1 MTEKDFR
8 QKIEEHRQ
16 RIEIEDA
23 KTRLS
28 RTERRRKKK
37 KKSKETPL
45 LTTLTVIL
53 IGIPLAILI
62 YVWGFWE
69 PDQEE
74 VAVDKDENVVEI
86 QRNNE
91 VSAKTNE
98 NDEDLEEKETSSETA
113 KKDGKSDDEEKPSAK
128 EKKNNQSNQEEKAS
142 TSKINHN
149 ASEKQ
154 TSSQTIHTV
163 SANETLFR
171 IAKRYYSDPIS
182 GVEKIKRANHL
193 SSDVI
198 SPGQSLVIPE

>member
-1 MTEKDFR
+1 MSEKDLR

-16 RIEIEDA
+16 TIEIEDA

-37 KKSKETPL
+37 KKTKETPL

-69 PDQEE
+69 PEQEE
-74 VAVDKDENVVEI
+74 VAVDKDENIVEVE
-86 QRNNE
+86 RNNQ
-91 VSAKTNE
+91 VSAKTTDKE
-98 NDEDLEEKETSSETA
+98 EDLEATETSSEKA
-113 KKDGKSDDEEKPSAK
+113 KKDGKSNAEEKPSAK
-128 EKKNNQSNQEEKAS
+128 EKKNNPSNQEEKGTKEVS
-142 TSKINHN
+142 SSKTKDQS

-163 SANETLFR
+163 NANETLFR
-171 IAKRYYSDPIS
+171 
-182 GVEKIKRANHL
+182 KIGRAH
-193 SSDVI
+193 V
-198 SPGQSLVIPE
+198 